1 MYNKVIMM
9 GRIVNDL
16 ELKSTPSGV
25 SVLSFRIAVDRRFQT
40 KGEERKSDFFNVV
53 AWRNE
58 AEFISRYFAKGRM
71 ILIEGELQTRNYQD
85 KNGNTAYV
93 TEIVIDRSTFTGEK
107 ANGGQGSSAYQ
118 SYPGNAQSN
127 TAPAHPAQTTNTA
140 PTVSQGNNSD
150 FTVESGDDDDYPF

>member
-1 MYNKVIMM
+1 MYNKAILM

-16 ELKSTPSGV
+16 ELKTTPSGV

-40 KGEERKSDFFNVV
+40 KGEKKKTDFLNIV

-71 ILIEGELQTRNYQD
+71 ILIEGEIQTRSYQD

-93 TEIVIDRSTFTGEK
+93 TEIVADRSTFTGEK
-107 ANGGQGSSAYQ
+107 KDSSSSGTTCYT
-118 SYPGNAQSN
+118 P
-127 TAPAHPAQTTNTA
+127 APAAASYNA
-140 PTVSQGNNSD
+140 PTTPASSVVVAPD
-150 FTVESGDDDDYPF
+150 DDDDYPF

>member
-16 ELKSTPSGV
+16 ELRSTPAGA
-25 SVLSFRIAVDRRFQT
+25 SVLSFRIAV
-40 KGEERKSDFFNVV
+40 DFFNVV

-71 ILIEGELQTRNYQD
+71 ILIEGELQNRSYQD
-85 KNGNTAYV
+85 KNGNTAYI
-93 TEIVIDRSTFTGEK
+93 TEIIVDRSTFTGEK
-107 ANGGQGSSAYQ
+107 ANNTQGTSSAYQ
-118 SYPGNAQSN
+118 SYPGNAAKN
-127 TAPAHPAQTTNTA
+127 AAPEHPAQTSNTA

-150 FTVESGDDDDYPF
+150 FTVESGEDDDYPF

>member
-16 ELKSTPSGV
+16 ELRSTTSGA

-71 ILIEGELQTRNYQD
+71 ILIEGEIQTRSYQD

-93 TEIVIDRSTFTGEK
+93 TEIVADRSTFTGEK
-107 ANGGQGSSAYQ
+107 KDNSSSSTAGYT
-118 SYPGNAQSN
+118 S
-127 TAPAHPAQTTNTA
+127 APAAVSYNA
-140 PTVSQGNNSD
+140 PTTPASSV
-150 FTVESGDDDDYPF
+150 VVAPPDDDEDYPF

>member
-1 MYNKVIMM
+1 MYNKAILM

-25 SVLSFRIAVDRRFQT
+25 SVLSVRIAVDRRFQT
-40 KGEERKSDFFNVV
+40 KGEEKKTDFLNIV

-71 ILIEGELQTRNYQD
+71 ILIEGEIQTRSYQD

-93 TEIVIDRSTFTGEK
+93 TEIVVDRSTFTGEK
-107 ANGGQGSSAYQ
+107 KDSSSSGTPGYTPAPAAASYNAPTIPASSAVVT
-118 SYPGNAQSN
+118 P
-127 TAPAHPAQTTNTA
+127 
-140 PTVSQGNNSD
+140 D
-150 FTVESGDDDDYPF
+150 DDDDDYPF